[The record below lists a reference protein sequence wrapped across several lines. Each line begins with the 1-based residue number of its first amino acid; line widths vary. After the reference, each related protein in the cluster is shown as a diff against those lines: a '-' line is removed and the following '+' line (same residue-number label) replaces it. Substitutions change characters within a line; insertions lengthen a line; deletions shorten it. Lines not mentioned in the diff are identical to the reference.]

1 MKKKTLLILGTGLLL
16 TFSTTLTDK
25 NITAQEITWKGD
37 LRTRYQNQNT
47 TNDGNAPRARVRI
60 RTRLGM
66 TADVNDNITVYGGL
80 ATGSNDPRSTNQ
92 TLTNSFETK
101 SIQLDGIITEQMVQK
116 NFETKA
122 FGGGSKDNQRDGKLT
137 ADTDFSHG
145 RASGTAPTNST
156 GYVSVK
162 MTPHEI
168 AQLIHSHVDSSI
180 IQPHQNLNE
189 LVFLIPSF
197 VNYDYHYQGSC
208 SISAHTSKRSCEEND
223 GTWTPIAASAGAVTA
238 LEPADGKLVPFN
250 WGVRH
255 YGVGGN
261 ELDNKY
267 TIINTSKYPKPYVTD
282 GDVSGV
288 KGFVRSFNTS
298 FSEQP
303 YITFSMT
310 FEVAITGL

>member
-1 MKKKTLLILGTGLLL
+1 LASR
-16 TFSTTLTDK
+16 STSDS
-25 NITAQEITWKGD
+25 G
-37 LRTRYQNQNT
+37 T
-47 TNDGNAPRARVRI
+47 TNRI
-60 RTRLGM
+60 ALKCDTIGIDTAKNVLAFPVPGSGFLTGESQAVGIDLGM
-66 TADVNDNITVYGGL
+66 A
-80 ATGSNDPRSTNQ
+80 
-92 TLTNSFETK
+92 TK

-116 NFETKA
+116 NFN
-122 FGGGSKDNQRDGKLT
+122 GGSFGDTDGNLT
-137 ADTDFSHG
+137 SATDFSHG
-145 RASGTAPTNST
+145 RNTTNNGST

-197 VNYDYHYQGSC
+197 VGIDYHYQGSC
-208 SISAHTSKRSCEEND
+208 SIAAHTNRKACED
-223 GTWTPIAASAGAVTA
+223 AGGTWTPIAANAGAVTA

-250 WGVRH
+250 WGVR
-255 YGVGGN
+255 YRGAQGN

-267 TIINTSKYPKPYVTD
+267 TIINTSKYADPYVTD

-303 YITFSMT
+303 YITFSLT

>member
-1 MKKKTLLILGTGLLL
+1 MQLASRGNENSGMVNRIALKCDTIGIDTAKNVLAFPVPGSGFLTGE
-16 TFSTTLTDK
+16 SQAVGID
-25 NITAQEITWKGD
+25 
-37 LRTRYQNQNT
+37 
-47 TNDGNAPRARVRI
+47 
-60 RTRLGM
+60 LGM
-66 TADVNDNITVYGGL
+66 A
-80 ATGSNDPRSTNQ
+80 
-92 TLTNSFETK
+92 TK

-208 SISAHTSKRSCEEND
+208 DISTYTSKRSCEEND

-255 YGVGGN
+255 YGAGGN

-267 TIINTSKYPKPYVTD
+267 TIINTSKYPKPYVAD